1 MPSLDHDALIELI
14 RSDPSLLRTLLASLG
29 VEIAGGEA
37 EVCDAT
43 LTAPE
48 LRADLVVAFGNQQSP
63 DVVLIAEIQLSAD
76 ADKRYSMPFYAM
88 SARSRY
94 RCPAIVVV
102 IAIDEAVAAW
112 ARKPVQLDPYNA
124 WRPLVI
130 GPSDVPRVTDVAE
143 ALARPHLA
151 VLSARM
157 HAKGPDGVAIA
168 RAALQVLPTLP
179 DDRDV
184 VYLDVIWSALDA
196 AARLALEG
204 ELNFANYVPTN
215 PFYYQ
220 ALEKGL
226 TKGREEGIAKGREEG
241 IAKGREEGIAQG
253 IAQGIE
259 KGIEKGREE
268 GLERGIE
275 AGRGEGERDAL
286 RVILRTRGLSP
297 TAAQDARIEAC
308 GDVAVL
314 RQRVARAVTALS
326 VDEVL
331 AD

>member
-1 MPSLDHDALIELI
+1 M
-14 RSDPSLLRTLLASLG
+14 
-29 VEIAGGEA
+29 
-37 EVCDAT
+37 
-43 LTAPE
+43 PE
-48 LRADLVVAFGNQQSP
+48 LRADLVVAFGNQESP
-63 DVVLIAEIQLSAD
+63 DVVLIAEIQLRQD

-112 ARKPVQLDPYNA
+112 ARQPVQLDPYNA

-130 GPSDVPRVTDVAE
+130 GPSQVPRVTDVAE
-143 ALARPHLA
+143 ARARPYLA

-157 HAKGPDGVAIA
+157 HAKGHQGLAIA
-168 RAALQVLPTLP
+168 RAALEVLPTLP

-196 AARLALEG
+196 AARLALEA
-204 ELNFANYVPTN
+204 EVNFANYVPTN

-226 TKGREEGIAKGREEG
+226 AQGREE
-241 IAKGREEGIAQG
+241 
-253 IAQGIE
+253 
-259 KGIEKGREE
+259 GREE
-268 GLERGIE
+268 GLEKGLE

-286 RVILRTRGLSP
+286 RVILRTRGLTP
-297 TAAQDARIEAC
+297 TAHHEARIGAC
-308 GDVAVL
+308 NDVAIL
-314 RQRVARAVTALS
+314 REWVARAVTVAS
-326 VDEVL
+326 VDDVL

>member
-1 MPSLDHDALIELI
+1 MPTLEHEALIELI
-14 RSDPSLLRTLLASLG
+14 RSDPSLLRTLLESLG
-29 VEIAGGEA
+29 VEIARGEA
-37 EVCDAT
+37 EVCDTALT
-43 LTAPE
+43 LPE

-63 DVVLIAEIQLSAD
+63 DVVLIAEIQLRKD
-76 ADKRYSMPFYAM
+76 ADKLYSMPFYAI

-94 RCPAIVVV
+94 RCPALVVV
-102 IAIDEAVAAW
+102 IAIDEVVAAW

-130 GPSDVPRVTDVAE
+130 GPPQVPRVTDVAE
-143 ALARPHLA
+143 AQARPHLA

-157 HAKGPDGVAIA
+157 HAKGPDSLAIA

-196 AARLALEG
+196 AARLALEA
-204 ELNFANYVPTN
+204 EVNFANYVPTN
-215 PFYYQ
+215 PFYYR
-220 ALEKGL
+220 ALEKGIAQ
-226 TKGREEGIAKGREEG
+226 GIEEGIEK
-241 IAKGREEGIAQG
+241 GIAQG

-259 KGIEKGREE
+259 KGREE
-268 GLERGIE
+268 GLE

-286 RVILRTRGLSP
+286 RVIFRTRGLAA
-297 TAAQDARIEAC
+297 TADHEARIAVC
-308 GDVAVL
+308 NDVTVL
-314 RQRVARAVTALS
+314 REWVARAVTAAS
-326 VDEVL
+326 VDDVL

>member
-1 MPSLDHDALIELI
+1 MPSPEHEVLIELI

-29 VEIAGGEA
+29 VAIAGGEA

-48 LRADLVVAFGNQQSP
+48 LRADLVVAFGNRQSP
-63 DVVLIAEIQLSAD
+63 DVVLIAEIQLSVD

-102 IAIDEAVAAW
+102 IALDEAVAAW
-112 ARKPVQLDPYNA
+112 ARKPVQLDPYNV

-130 GPSDVPRVTDVAE
+130 GPSEVPRVTDVAD
-143 ALARPHLA
+143 ALARPYLA
-151 VLSARM
+151 MLSARA
-157 HAKGPDGVAIA
+157 HANGPGGLAITL
-168 RAALQVLPTLP
+168 AALHVLPTLP
-179 DDRDV
+179 RDRNV
-184 VYLDVIWSALDA
+184 VYMDVIWSALGD
-196 AARLALEG
+196 AARLALEA

-220 ALEKGL
+220 ALEKGRERGIEEGREQGIEEGREKGL
-226 TKGREEGIAKGREEG
+226 EKGLERGREEGR
-241 IAKGREEGIAQG
+241 
-253 IAQGIE
+253 
-259 KGIEKGREE
+259 
-268 GLERGIE
+268 E

-286 RVILRTRGLSP
+286 RVILRTRDLTP
-297 TAAQDARIEAC
+297 TAAEDARIEAC
-308 GDVAVL
+308 GDVTVL
-314 RQRVARAVTALS
+314 REWVSRAVTAAS